1 MRKYPDN
8 YYKFFEQFNKGEYYE
23 CHDLL
28 EDIWM
33 VDKRD
38 KFLQGML
45 QVAVAIYH
53 FENGNIYG
61 SRALFNS
68 AYKYLQP
75 YRPKNWDLNLE
86 PVIAFIEKGLSKLP
100 NEDKITIEEVK
111 KMDFPQIKLYLE
123 TEENEEFSS

>member
-1 MRKYPDN
+1 MTRKYPEQ

-28 EDIWM
+28 EEIWM
-33 VDKRD
+33 EDKRN

-53 FENGNIYG
+53 FESGNIYG

-75 YRPKNWDLNLE
+75 YRPRSWDLNLE
-86 PVIAFIEKGLSKLP
+86 PVIKFIEEALSVLP
-100 NEDKITIEEVK
+100 KEDKISIKEVK
-111 KMDFPQIKLYLE
+111 ATNFPQIHLKL
-123 TEENEEFSS
+123 EE